1 MSDEVL
7 RPRVE
12 EISYESGKKTF
23 EQSLNYA
30 KELKKNTDLARI
42 SGIAIGLFGIIMLF
56 LRNDPPPEEVK
67 DAQGFG
73 VPSMSYQ
80 QVDLKKGQYS
90 RVEDLKNV
98 EQKDRAKSV
107 SKIKLSAP
115 KLITRGVKIKIPP
128 GIEVRAQL
136 MNGASNGLVKAKLLD
151 DVVAAGELFLNAG
164 TVVIGQ
170 GASGEDRLFI
180 KFHKAVLEDGSV
192 SQLQGEAADASD
204 KIMGLKG
211 SKIASHAT
219 KMAASAGLNF
229 LAGASAALEDTQG
242 EQGAVVTKPT
252 MRNAILHGTA
262 KAAVEEA
269 NNIASQYKNAPT
281 ILAVKAGTEILVIF
295 NDDGG

>member
-7 RPRVE
+7 EPRVE
-12 EISYESGKKTF
+12 EFSYESGKKTF
-23 EQSLNYA
+23 EKNLNYA
-30 KELKKNTDLARI
+30 QPLKKNTDLARI
-42 SGIAIGLFGIIMLF
+42 SGIALSLFGLIMLF
-56 LRNDPPPEEVK
+56 LRNDPPHEETK
-67 DAQGFG
+67 DSKGFELPG
-73 VPSMSYQ
+73 MTYE
-80 QVDLKKGQYS
+80 QVDLTKGQYS
-90 RVEDLKNV
+90 RVEDVKNV
-98 EQKDRAKSV
+98 EQKNKAKNFA
-107 SKIKLSAP
+107 KIKLSPP
-115 KLITRGVKIKIPP
+115 KLITRSVKIKIPP
-128 GIEVRAQL
+128 GSEVRAQL
-136 MNGASNGLVKAKLLD
+136 INGASNGLVKAKLLD
-151 DVVAAGELFLNAG
+151 DLMAAGELLLSAG
-164 TVVIGQ
+164 TIVIGQ

-180 KFHKAVLEDGSV
+180 KFNKAVFEDGSI
-192 SQLQGEAADASD
+192 SQLQAEAADTSD

-281 ILAVKAGTEILVIF
+281 ILAVKVGTEILVIF